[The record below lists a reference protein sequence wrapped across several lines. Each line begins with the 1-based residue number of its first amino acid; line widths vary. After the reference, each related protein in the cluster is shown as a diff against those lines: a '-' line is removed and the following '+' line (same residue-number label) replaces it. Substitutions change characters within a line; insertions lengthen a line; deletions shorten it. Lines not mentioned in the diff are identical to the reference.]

1 MNIASL
7 QASLIDGVKLL
18 KELNLFKSNGVKFL
32 FKNGVSD
39 EFKKS
44 SLSGDYLKI
53 YQTAIENL
61 DYDIL
66 LADDSIFQFEIDEDG
81 ARFAYFQNPSD
92 YISYQDFIIKHFD
105 DYNQDY
111 DEYFT
116 IEYEQFRNEQNIN
129 ASAITIRYD
138 LDAPNYRPN
147 IHSTSHYHI
156 GNQNN
161 VRIPCDK
168 IITPLSFILFVVK
181 HVYYYEWKAAIEN
194 QNEVLN
200 NFLNTSKTNCIKLE
214 IANWI
219 DVEKREFFLT

>member
-7 QASLIDGVKLL
+7 QSSLVDGIACLKELGLYKSKGVKLIY
-18 KELNLFKSNGVKFL
+18 KD
-32 FKNGVSD
+32 GVSD
-39 EFKKS
+39 DFKKS

-61 DYDIL
+61 DYDVL
-66 LADDSIFQFEIDEDG
+66 LIDDSIFQFEIDEEG

-92 YISYQDFIIKHFD
+92 YVSYQDFILKYFD
-105 DYNQDY
+105 DYTPEHEDH
-111 DEYFT
+111 FL

-138 LDAPNYRPN
+138 LDSPNYNPN
-147 IHSTSHYHI
+147 IHSISHYHI

-168 IITPLSFILFVVK
+168 IITPLSFILFVIK
-181 HVYYYEWKAAIEN
+181 HVYYYEWKEAIEN
-194 QNEVLN
+194 KNTVLN
-200 NFLNTSKTNCIKLE
+200 DFLDASKNECKNLE
-214 IANWI
+214 IAKWI
-219 DVEKREFFLT
+219 DIEKREFFLT